1 MKTDRNLQK
10 VNRFVCQNFSI
21 SSLAQQARTK
31 TPGTM
36 YVFALS
42 IRFKVAI
49 ISVARAKGED
59 NILAVYG
66 TYLMWCV
73 RCTDDMLSRSCQ
85 VNEISNLRTIV
96 AHRYTSSPV
105 AQASRT
111 LCAGGGWTGGSCKRE
126 ICVWSFDSDF
136 SFFFL
141 LDKPR
146 MGKIIDTN
154 KQRKQFYSCTII
166 GIKIGSCIILH
177 FKLCNGGR
185 KNFRSRDKIRSK
197 SDQM

>member
-59 NILAVYG
+59 NILAVWDIFDVMCSMYRRYAI
-66 TYLMWCV
+66 TF
-73 RCTDDMLSRSCQ
+73 LS
-85 VNEISNLRTIV
+85 
-96 AHRYTSSPV
+96 
-105 AQASRT
+105 
-111 LCAGGGWTGGSCKRE
+111 
-126 ICVWSFDSDF
+126 
-136 SFFFL
+136 
-141 LDKPR
+141 
-146 MGKIIDTN
+146 GK
-154 KQRKQFYSCTII
+154 
-166 GIKIGSCIILH
+166 
-177 FKLCNGGR
+177 
-185 KNFRSRDKIRSK
+185 
-197 SDQM
+197 

>member
-59 NILAVYG
+59 NILAV
-66 TYLMWCV
+66 W
-73 RCTDDMLSRSCQ
+73 D
-85 VNEISNLRTIV
+85 I
-96 AHRYTSSPV
+96 
-105 AQASRT
+105 
-111 LCAGGGWTGGSCKRE
+111 
-126 ICVWSFDSDF
+126 FDVMCSMY
-136 SFFFL
+136 
-141 LDKPR
+141 R
-146 MGKIIDTN
+146 
-154 KQRKQFYSCTII
+154 
-166 GIKIGSCIILH
+166 
-177 FKLCNGGR
+177 
-185 KNFRSRDKIRSK
+185 
-197 SDQM
+197 